1 MMNIYFQIKLF
12 ALTAVLTLLASIFD
26 ILYPTISLIIAFY
39 IYCFFISSNEFKIF
53 CILISGFLF
62 DGFFNFNFGTC
73 NLIFLSII
81 LFDLAL
87 KKFISIKKKQ
97 PNYYFLLLIVL
108 AQLIFLLLHP
118 LSQNF
123 IFYFIINS
131 SLSFIYLIIL
141 IKYAE

>member
-1 MMNIYFQIKLF
+1 MIKFFQIKLF
-12 ALTAVLTLLASIFD
+12 ALTALLTLLASLLNV
-26 ILYPTISLIIAFY
+26 LYPTISLITAFF
-39 IYCFFISSNEFKIF
+39 IYCFFVSTDGFKYF
-53 CILISGFLF
+53 CLLISGFLF

-73 NLIFLSII
+73 NLIFLSLV

-97 PNYYFLLLIVL
+97 INYYFLFLIVL

-118 LSQNF
+118 LSQNY

-131 SLSFIYLIIL
+131 SFSFIYLMIL

>member
-1 MMNIYFQIKLF
+1 MIKFFQIKLF
-12 ALTAVLTLLASIFD
+12 ALTVLLTLLVSLLNV
-26 ILYPTISLIIAFY
+26 LYPTISLITAFF
-39 IYCFFISSNEFKIF
+39 IYCFFVSTDGFKYF
-53 CILISGFLF
+53 CLLISGFLF

-73 NLIFLSII
+73 NLIFLSLV

-97 PNYYFLLLIVL
+97 INYYFLFLIVL

-118 LSQNF
+118 LSQNY

-131 SLSFIYLIIL
+131 SFSFIYLMIL

>member
-1 MMNIYFQIKLF
+1 MINFFQIKLF
-12 ALTAVLTLLASIFD
+12 ALSVVLTLLASLFD
-26 ILYPTISLIIAFY
+26 VLYPTISLITAFF
-39 IYCFFISSNEFKIF
+39 IYCFFVSTDGFKYF

-73 NLIFLSII
+73 NLIFLILI

-87 KKFISIKKKQ
+87 KKVISVKQ
-97 PNYYFLLLIVL
+97 KQINYHFLLLIVL
-108 AQLIFLLLHP
+108 AQFIFLLLHP

-123 IFYFIINS
+123 IFYFFINS
-131 SLSFIYLIIL
+131 SLSFIYLMIL

>member
-1 MMNIYFQIKLF
+1 MIKFFQIKIF
-12 ALTAVLTLLASIFD
+12 ALSAVLTLLASLFD
-26 ILYPTISLIIAFY
+26 VLHPTISLISAFF
-39 IYCFFISSNEFKIF
+39 IYCFFISTDGFKTF
-53 CILISGFLF
+53 CLLISGFLF

-73 NLIFLSII
+73 NLIFLSLF

-97 PNYYFLLLIVL
+97 TNYYFLVLIVL
-108 AQLIFLLLHP
+108 AQLIFMLLHH

-131 SLSFIYLIIL
+131 SLSFIYLMIL
-141 IKYAE
+141 IRYAE

>member
-1 MMNIYFQIKLF
+1 MNIYSQIKLF

-73 NLIFLSII
+73 NLIFLSLI

-97 PNYYFLLLIVL
+97 ANYYFLLLIVL
-108 AQLIFLLLHP
+108 AQFIFLLLHP
-118 LSQNF
+118 LSQSF

-131 SLSFIYLIIL
+131 SLSFIYLMIL

>member
-1 MMNIYFQIKLF
+1 MNIYSQIKLF

-53 CILISGFLF
+53 CILLSGFLF

-73 NLIFLSII
+73 NLILLSLI

-97 PNYYFLLLIVL
+97 ANYYFLLLIVL
-108 AQLIFLLLHP
+108 AQFIFLLLHP

-131 SLSFIYLIIL
+131 SLSFIYLMIL

>member
-1 MMNIYFQIKLF
+1 MMNIYSQIKLF
-12 ALTAVLTLLASIFD
+12 AFTAVLTLLASIFD
-26 ILYPTISLIIAFY
+26 ILYPTISLIITFY

-73 NLIFLSII
+73 NLIFLSLI

-97 PNYYFLLLIVL
+97 ANYYFLLLIVL
-108 AQLIFLLLHP
+108 AQFIFLLLHP

-131 SLSFIYLIIL
+131 SLSFIYLTIL
-141 IKYAE
+141 IRYAE

>member
-26 ILYPTISLIIAFY
+26 ILYPTISLIISFY

-73 NLIFLSII
+73 YLIFLS
-81 LFDLAL
+81 LVFFDLAL

-97 PNYYFLLLIVL
+97 TNYYFLLLIVL
-108 AQLIFLLLHP
+108 AQFIFLLLHP

-131 SLSFIYLIIL
+131 SLSFIYLMIL
-141 IKYAE
+141 IRYAE

>member
-1 MMNIYFQIKLF
+1 MIKFFQIKLF
-12 ALTAVLTLLASIFD
+12 ALSAVLTLLVSHFD
-26 ILYPTISLIIAFY
+26 ILYPTISLISAFF
-39 IYCFFISSNEFKIF
+39 IYCFFISTDGFKYF

-73 NLIFLSII
+73 NLIFLSLV

-97 PNYYFLLLIVL
+97 INYYFLLLIVL
-108 AQLIFLLLHP
+108 AQFIFLLLHP

-131 SLSFIYLIIL
+131 SLSFIYLMIL